1 MEDSQAAVVKDSQIV
16 VVEDN
21 LTVYYVL
28 EDILDMEEAVLNI
41 VLE

>member
-1 MEDSQAAVVKDSQIV
+1 VEDSQAAVVEDSQIV